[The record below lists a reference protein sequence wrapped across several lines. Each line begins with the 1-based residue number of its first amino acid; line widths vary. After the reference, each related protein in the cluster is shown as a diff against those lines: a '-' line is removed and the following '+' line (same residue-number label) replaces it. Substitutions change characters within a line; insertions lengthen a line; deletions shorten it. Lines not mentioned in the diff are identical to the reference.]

1 MKLFLPLALT
11 SSLVVN
17 LLAQHDSVRM
27 LNEVPIRANRIQTGF
42 NETSA
47 SVLVITAEQIQAAP
61 VFSVPD
67 VLHYLAGVD
76 IRQRGAN
83 GVQADAGIRGSTFDQ
98 VLILVNGIKIS
109 DMQTGHHSLNLP
121 VDIENVERIEVL
133 KGPAARVFGQNAF
146 AGAINIITK
155 NPNENAV
162 KLQLAAGENGL
173 GGGRIAAAVAEKN
186 AQHYASASRDF
197 SDGYKYNTDYV
208 ISNYFYQASFGSA
221 LGKIGVLAGFTD
233 RSFGANGFY
242 ASPDYQD
249 QFESIQ
255 TSLLALTLWHN
266 SPRQLLTSESR
277 LYWRRNEDE
286 YVFVRRNPSLYRN
299 LHINHNWGYEWNA
312 TYKSKAGITGLGVD
326 LSHLKLTS
334 NNLGK
339 HNRTVG
345 TLFIEHRFVFFND
358 RLDMTP
364 GVQLNHYSDFGT
376 VFLPGADVGL
386 LLNHYL
392 KAFANWGYTYR
403 VPTYTDLYY
412 SDPVNEGN
420 PNLQPEFAQSYE
432 GGLKLLNVP
441 GVQLQASYFRRNGK
455 KIIDWT
461 KENPTDPWR
470 PDNLI
475 DVTMEGVDLNV
486 EWRPRTVSWV
496 QSFSAGY
503 TYINGEKAT
512 DRTFSR
518 YALENLNHQVV
529 ASCVF
534 NYGKNIRHSIMYRYS
549 DRVNLP
555 DYHVADTRLLVVFS
569 RLTAFVDVT
578 NIFDTRYRETNL
590 VELPGRW
597 IKIGLTYAATLP
609 GR

>member
-1 MKLFLPLALT
+1 MHRLSFLFASFFL
-11 SSLVVN
+11 SFSLS
-17 LLAQHDSVRM
+17 AQLDSVRM
-27 LNEVPIRANRIQTGF
+27 LGEVYIRANRIQTGF

-47 SVLVITAEQIQAAP
+47 TVIVLSGEQIKAAP
-61 VFSVPD
+61 VLSIPD

-155 NPNENAV
+155 NPEESFL
-162 KLQLAAGENGL
+162 KLQAVAGENGL
-173 GGGRIAAAVAEKN
+173 GGGRIAAAVN
-186 AQHYASASRDF
+186 NNGVLHYASASRDF

-208 ISNYFYQASFGSA
+208 ISNYFYQASVNTAAGRV
-221 LGKIGVLAGFTD
+221 GILAGLTD

-249 QFESIQ
+249 QFESVQ
-255 TSLLALTLWHN
+255 TSLVALSLQHRHD
-266 SPRQLLTSESR
+266 PDKFRSESR

-299 LHINHNWGYEWNA
+299 LHVNSTWGYEWNA
-312 TYKSKAGITGLGVD
+312 AWTHKLGITGLGADVN
-326 LSHLKLTS
+326 HLKLTS
-334 NNLGK
+334 NNLG
-339 HNRTVG
+339 NRSRSVATI
-345 TLFIEHRFVFFND
+345 FAEHRVELLNNK
-358 RLDMTP
+358 LDITP
-364 GVQLNHYSDFGT
+364 GVQLNYYSDFGT
-376 VFLPGADVGL
+376 VFLPGADVGYIL
-386 LLNHYL
+386 HRLV
-392 KAFANWGYTYR
+392 KAYANWGYTYR

-420 PNLQPEFAQSYE
+420 PNLKPEYAQSYE
-432 GGLKLLNVP
+432 AGLRFFNTSGLNM
-441 GVQLQASYFRRNGK
+441 QASYFRRDGRR
-455 KIIDWT
+455 IIDWT
-461 KENPTDPWR
+461 RETPIDRWR

-475 DVTMEGVDLNV
+475 GVTMQGLD
-486 EWRPRTVSWV
+486 
-496 QSFSAGY
+496 FSANWQIESKVLQLINVGY
-503 TYINGEKAT
+503 TYIDAEKIS
-512 DRTFSR
+512 DLTFSR
-518 YALENLNHQVV
+518 YALENLRHQVV
-529 ASCVF
+529 TAVALR
-534 NYGKNIRHSIMYRYS
+534 YGPKLRHSVMFRYC

-555 DYHVADTRLLVVFS
+555 DYTVTDTRFSFTSEKLTVF
-569 RLTAFVDVT
+569 ADIT
-578 NIFDTRYRETNL
+578 NIFDKPYRETNL

-597 IKIGLTYAATLP
+597 IKAGLVYQVCMNNN
-609 GR
+609 

>member
-1 MKLFLPLALT
+1 MFRFSFFSATFLFSFYST
-11 SSLVVN
+11 
-17 LLAQHDSVRM
+17 AQQDSVRI
-27 LNEVPIRANRIQTGF
+27 LGEVSIQANRIQTGF

-47 SVLVITAEQIQAAP
+47 SVLVLSGEQIKAAP
-61 VFSVPD
+61 VLSIPD

-155 NPNENAV
+155 NPEESFL
-162 KLQLAAGENGL
+162 KLQAVAGENGL
-173 GGGRIAAAVAEKN
+173 GGGRIAAAINNNGVL
-186 AQHYASASRDF
+186 HYASASRDF

-208 ISNYFYQASFGSA
+208 ISNYFYQASLNTSA
-221 LGKIGVLAGFTD
+221 GRVGILAGLTD

-249 QFESIQ
+249 QFESVQ
-255 TSLLALTLWHN
+255 TSLVALTLKHRHD
-266 SPRQLLTSESR
+266 PVRFRSESR

-299 LHINHNWGYEWNA
+299 LHINNTWGYEWNA
-312 TYKSKAGITGLGVD
+312 AWTNNLGVTGFGVD
-326 LSHLKLTS
+326 VNHLKLTS
-334 NNLGK
+334 NNLGD
-339 HNRTVG
+339 RSRSVATV
-345 TLFIEHRFVFFND
+345 FAEHRMELLNKK
-358 RLDMTP
+358 LDITP
-364 GVQLNHYSDFGT
+364 GVQLNYYSDFGT
-376 VFLPGADVGL
+376 VFLPGADIGYILHRNV
-386 LLNHYL
+386 
-392 KAFANWGYTYR
+392 KAYANWGYTYR

-420 PNLQPEFAQSYE
+420 PNLKPEYAQSYE
-432 GGLKLLNVP
+432 AGLRFLSTSGLHI
-441 GVQLQASYFRRNGK
+441 QASYFRRDGRR
-455 KIIDWT
+455 IIDWT
-461 KENPTDPWR
+461 RETPFDRWR

-475 DVTMEGVDLNV
+475 GVSMQGFDFTADWQIRSKVVRWINL
-486 EWRPRTVSWV
+486 
-496 QSFSAGY
+496 GY
-503 TYINGEKAT
+503 TYIDAEKVS
-512 DRTFSR
+512 DLTFSR
-518 YALENLNHQVV
+518 YALENLRHQVV
-529 ASCVF
+529 TSVVLS
-534 NYGKNIRHSIMYRYS
+534 YGPKVRHSVMFRYC

-555 DYHVADTRLLVVFS
+555 DYTVTDTRFSFTSEKLTVF
-569 RLTAFVDVT
+569 ADIT
-578 NIFDTRYRETNL
+578 NLFDKPYRETNL

-597 IKIGLTYAATLP
+597 IKAGLIYQLSMNNH
-609 GR
+609 